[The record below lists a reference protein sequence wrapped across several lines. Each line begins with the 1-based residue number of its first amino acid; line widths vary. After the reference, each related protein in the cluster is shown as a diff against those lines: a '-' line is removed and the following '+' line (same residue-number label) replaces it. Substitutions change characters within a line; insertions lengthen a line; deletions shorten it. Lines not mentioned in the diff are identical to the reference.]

1 LSVANAKVDSANR
14 VETNAKPP
22 EGRTPTNMV
31 THSRQGAVDVLS
43 LDSALQEENCDGLR
57 TAAEECVKRGQPRL
71 IIDLGSA
78 AFIDSAGLEA
88 LLDINDRCLE
98 RGGACKLSAPN
109 ALCIDILSATGVDQE
124 LEVVD
129 SIVKGA
135 GSFAL

>member
-1 LSVANAKVDSANR
+1 
-14 VETNAKPP
+14 
-22 EGRTPTNMV
+22 MV

-43 LDSALQEENCDGLR
+43 LDAALQEENCDGLR

-71 IIDLGSA
+71 IIDLGSV
-78 AFIDSAGLEA
+78 AFIDSAGLEV

-98 RGGACKLSAPN
+98 RGGACKLSTPN
-109 ALCIDILSATGVDQE
+109 ALCIDILNATGVGQE
-124 LEVVD
+124 LEIVD